1 MNKAF
6 ATVLKLNNL
15 FGYLPMEVDQIATV
29 VVREM
34 RQLFPTYCC
43 RFWLLEGVTF
53 SLKAR
58 RCFLSQP
65 RTNLCLEA
73 LNSRQCPA
81 LRDGFPVTVNLSSG
95 AHDCAY
101 LMTETTI
108 QKYLCFPVKVDQ
120 KIIAVLS
127 MACAEPGVFTLEEQ
141 EVILAIANLTGLAI
155 QRSRLI
161 ARLQKEKQQLEEAN
175 REISQLN
182 KALVERYE
190 ELKRFERLLIQSEKM
205 AVIGQLAAGLA
216 HEINNPASIILA
228 RLECMLSELQN
239 GLQPELSSLIA
250 DLQVIGKHVRRIATT
265 TQSLFSFARPSTETF
280 LPVDLN
286 EVVEGVL
293 SLLGKQLE
301 KARIH
306 LQKHLDCKLPLICG
320 NPDQLQLVLINLL
333 QNARDAIIQEGTIK
347 VSTRCSVPGW
357 VEIEVSDTGV
367 GIAPENLERIFDPF
381 FTTKEVGKGTGLG
394 LFVTRGIIENHGGRI
409 KVDSQLGQGA
419 TFIVTLPAVG
429 TGVGQQPSRPAVSS
443 PHQREIKDAS

>member
-15 FGYLPMEVDQIATV
+15 FGYLPMEVDQIVTV
-29 VVREM
+29 VVKEM
-34 RQLFPTYCC
+34 KQLFPTYCC
-43 RFWLLEGVTF
+43 RFFLLEGVTF
-53 SLKAR
+53 SFQAQW
-58 RCFLSQP
+58 CFLSQP
-65 RTNLCLEA
+65 RKNLCQEA

-81 LRDGFPVTVNLSSG
+81 LRDGFPVIVNLSDG

-101 LMTETTI
+101 LMTEKAI
-108 QKYLCFPVKVDQ
+108 QKYLCLPVKVDQ

-127 MACAEPGVFTLEEQ
+127 IASAEPGVFTLEEQ

-175 REISQLN
+175 REINQLN
-182 KALVERYE
+182 KTLVERYE

-205 AVIGQLAAGLA
+205 AAIGQLAAGLA

-239 GLQPELSSLIA
+239 GLQPELSSLIK
-250 DLQVIGKHVRRIATT
+250 DLQVIGKHARRITTT
-265 TQSLFSFARPSTETF
+265 TQSLLSFARRSTETF

-286 EVVEGVL
+286 EVVEGAL

-301 KARIH
+301 KGRIQ
-306 LQKHLDCKLPLICG
+306 LQKHLDCKLPFIYG
-320 NPDQLQLVLINLL
+320 NPNQLQQVLINLL

-347 VSTRCSVPGW
+347 VSTRSSVSGW

-409 KVDSQLGQGA
+409 EVNSQPGQGA
-419 TFIVTLPAVG
+419 TFIVTLPAAG
-429 TGVGQQPSRPAVSS
+429 TRSGQEPSKPTVSS
-443 PHQREIKDAS
+443 PH

>member
-1 MNKAF
+1 M
-6 ATVLKLNNL
+6 LKLNNL

-43 RFWLLEGVTF
+43 RFFLLEGETF
-53 SLKAR
+53 SLQAH

-65 RTNLCLEA
+65 RTNLCQEA

-81 LRDGFPVTVNLSSG
+81 LRDGFPVIVNLSNG
-95 AHDCAY
+95 AQDCAY
-101 LMTETTI
+101 LMTETAI
-108 QKYLCFPVKVDQ
+108 QKYLCLPVKVDQ

-127 MACAEPGVFTLEEQ
+127 IASAEPGVFTLEDQ

-175 REISQLN
+175 REINQLN

-205 AVIGQLAAGLA
+205 AVVGQLAAGLA

-239 GLQPELSSLIA
+239 GLQPELSSLIT
-250 DLQVIGKHVRRIATT
+250 DLQVIGKHARRITTT
-265 TQSLFSFARPSTETF
+265 TQSLLSFARRPTETF
-280 LPVDLN
+280 QLVDLN

-293 SLLGKQLE
+293 SLLGNQLE
-301 KARIH
+301 KAQIQ
-306 LQKHLDCKLPLICG
+306 LQKHLDCKLPFVYG
-320 NPDQLQLVLINLL
+320 NPDHLQQVLINLL
-333 QNARDAIIQEGTIK
+333 QNARDAIIREGIIR
-347 VSTRCSVPGW
+347 VASYSSVPGW
-357 VEIEVSDTGV
+357 VKIEVSDTGV

-394 LFVTRGIIENHGGRI
+394 LFVTQGIIENHGGRI
-409 KVDSQLGQGA
+409 EVNSQPGQGA
-419 TFIVTLPAVG
+419 TFIITLPAAG
-429 TGVGQQPSRPAVSS
+429 ARVGQGPSKPAVSS